1 MQNIFQTK
9 LQTQNIFGSTRRK
22 LDIIAALFIFIMLLA
37 FSYAIYYLLT
47 IDIIYQATGEFSIK
61 VNEDI
66 LFENFK
72 QQTIFL
78 LILADTIIFTVSMIL
93 FDIMVLKLLAPI
105 EYLSNVQKKF
115 AENVSHELRTPLS
128 IMNMHGEILLNKIEK
143 NKNLILSTESN
154 RKLNLESKTLV
165 EKFSLETKFGVE
177 TIQREIL
184 NITNLIDDLL
194 FEARLKYVEKKVQTV
209 SILDLEKI
217 IRKIITD
224 IYHKKNQVVTVS
236 LENNCNSQ
244 VDQKHFQV
252 NKLHLE
258 RILNN
263 LISNSFKFTPEGQV
277 KIILEN
283 YQKKGQEYLRIIVT
297 DTGLGIAKEDLSKV
311 GERFFRAQNVE
322 NKFDGTGVGLAIV
335 ADLAKNYGWDFQ
347 IQSQENS
354 GTRVEISK
362 IAML

>member
-1 MQNIFQTK
+1 MKNIF
-9 LQTQNIFGSTRRK
+9 QTQNIFGSTRWK
-22 LDIIAALFIFIMLLA
+22 LDTIAALFIFIMLLA

-47 IDIIYQATGEFSIK
+47 IDIIYQATGEFSTKI
-61 VNEDI
+61 NETI

-78 LILADTIIFTVSMIL
+78 LTLADTIIFIVSIIL
-93 FDIMVLKLLAPI
+93 FDKMVVKLLAPI

-143 NKNLILSTESN
+143 NKNLILSIEPNLESN
-154 RKLNLESKTLV
+154 SESKTLT
-165 EKFSLETKFGVE
+165 EKFLSETKSGIE
-177 TIQREIL
+177 TIQKEIL

-194 FEARLKYVEKKVQTV
+194 FEARLKYLENKDQEI

-224 IYHKKNQVVTVS
+224 IYHKKNQAVTVS
-236 LENNCNSQ
+236 LENNCNFNTSEN
-244 VDQKHFQV
+244 QKHFQV
-252 NKLHLE
+252 NQLHLE

-263 LISNSFKFTPEGQV
+263 LISNSFKFTTEGQV

-283 YQKKGQEYLRIIVT
+283 YQKKGQEYLRMIVT

-335 ADLAKNYGWDFQ
+335 SDLAKNYGWDFQ

-354 GTRVEISK
+354 GTTVEISK
-362 IAML
+362 ILLI